1 MTSVV
6 PSGIS
11 YSKNGPVTG
20 RSRVVSWNFFV
31 NLLKINQLNM
41 HICLCNYWR
50 ATLLITS
57 ILLDVDL
64 DLKQTGAI
72 PCQAMQRKLMPF

>member
-1 MTSVV
+1 MKHA
-6 PSGIS
+6 
-11 YSKNGPVTG
+11 YRPV
-20 RSRVVSWNFFV
+20 
-31 NLLKINQLNM
+31 L
-41 HICLCNYWR
+41 R

-72 PCQAMQRKLMPF
+72 LCQAMQRKLSFWLLFYLIVINRPF